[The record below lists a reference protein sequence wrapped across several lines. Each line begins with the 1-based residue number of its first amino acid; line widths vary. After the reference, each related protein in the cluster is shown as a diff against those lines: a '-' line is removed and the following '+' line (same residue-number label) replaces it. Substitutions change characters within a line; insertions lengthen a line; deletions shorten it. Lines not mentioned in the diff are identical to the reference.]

1 MIRSIEEQVFLAVAG
16 DKKALEMVIKTIQP
30 DVYAIA
36 LRFVWHPH
44 DAEDATQ
51 DILIKVMTNLGSFRG
66 DSRFSTWV
74 YRIASNALLTM
85 NKKRM
90 ETQPIT
96 FDAFAADLSHSVSNE
111 EWDDEQPD
119 SSRLLD
125 EVKVGCT
132 LALLQCLDR
141 KHRLAYILGDIMLL
155 DHSEAAEALDVSQ
168 SSYRKQLSRA
178 RQKVES
184 FMMSHCGVVNTSN
197 ACHCSRR
204 VNTAIHLG
212 RVNPDNLLF
221 SSSDNADNSFA
232 IVFDNIQQLE
242 EGRRVV
248 ELYRSYQAQTPS
260 QDFLVWLRHFMDHA
274 LISDEAFLS

>member
-51 DILIKVMTNLGSFRG
+51 DILIKVMTHLGSFRG

-96 FDAFAADLSHSVSNE
+96 FDAFAADLSHRVSNE

-184 FMMSHCGVVNTSN
+184 FMMSHCGVVNTNN

-204 VNTAIHLG
+204 VNTAIYLG

-232 IVFDNIQQLE
+232 IVFDKIQQLE

-248 ELYRSYQAQTPS
+248 ELYRSYQAQISS
-260 QDFLVWLRHFMDHA
+260 QDFLVWLRDFMDHA
-274 LISDEAFLS
+274 LISDEVFLS